1 MTEAGR
7 SIRARLADKVP
18 DPSFSYL
25 GFGVLQ
31 AWLATLQ
38 SMMHATPG
46 VTFGFAP
53 VNQMGSGALAFGST
67 TLAVDLGSAS
77 AFLFF
82 AIFARR
88 LAPLTNRRCPLATGF
103 ALMLMAN
110 AIVMANFLA
119 PEANRTLSLVG
130 LALAGLGSAVP
141 ILYWWEIL
149 AVLNPIKVALYYAGS
164 WIMREVVVIALAGY
178 NDTYL
183 AIATLLLPVVALAMF
198 TTGRRH
204 NIERALEP
212 HIAHGA
218 TSFPWKPLLLVA
230 FYAFAYGCGTWL
242 LFYQD
247 DSFMHIGI
255 ALPALVVCA
264 SILGSG
270 RRFNFALVYRIILPV
285 AIAGLLALLLVQPTT
300 IGIVTVFVR
309 ASYTSVL
316 IYVSVLLCNLSRRYS
331 ISAVWLFSLFNI
343 VHIGFLGIGT
353 LVFNALPSPAIL
365 GICIVCIV
373 FVTFIIVSE
382 PSLDS
387 SWRIVLISK
396 DGDLGE
402 QARLQMTVD
411 SLSRRFGLSTRQ
423 GEILLLLAQGNSPRS
438 IGHAL
443 AISPGTV
450 KAHVQHIYKKL
461 GIHSKKELDA
471 LVGQ

>member
-1 MTEAGR
+1 MAMTKQ

-18 DPSFSYL
+18 DLSLAYL

-46 VTFGFAP
+46 VTFGFTPMA
-53 VNQMGSGALAFGST
+53 QMGSSALSFGST
-67 TLAVDLGSAS
+67 TLAVDLGSVP

-88 LAPLTNRRCPLATGF
+88 FVPLADRRRPLAAGLV
-103 ALMLMAN
+103 LMLTAN
-110 AIVMANFLA
+110 AIITANFLA
-119 PEANRTLSLVG
+119 PEANRALSLAG

-164 WIMREVVVIALAGY
+164 WIMREAVVIALAGY
-178 NDTYL
+178 SDAYL
-183 AIATLLLPVVALAMF
+183 AVATFLLPVVALAMF
-198 TTGRRH
+198 AAGRRH
-204 NIERALEP
+204 NVERALKP
-212 HIAHGA
+212 RIAHGA
-218 TSFPWKPLLLVA
+218 TSFPWKPLALVA
-230 FYAFAYGCGTWL
+230 LYAFAYGCGTWL

-247 DSFMHIGI
+247 DLFMHIGI

-264 SILGSG
+264 SILCS
-270 RRFNFALVYRIILPV
+270 RKHFNFTLVYRIILPV
-285 AIAGLLALLLVQPTT
+285 AIAGLLALLLVQPATV
-300 IGIVTVFVR
+300 GIVTVFVR
-309 ASYTSVL
+309 ASYTAVF

-331 ISAVWLFSLFNI
+331 ISSVWLFSLFNI
-343 VHIGFLGIGT
+343 AHIGFLGIGT

-382 PSLDS
+382 SSLDS
-387 SWRIVLISK
+387 SWHIVLISK
-396 DGDLGE
+396 DGDLSE

-411 SLSRRFGLSTRQ
+411 SLAQRFALSARQ
-423 GEILLLLAQGNSPRS
+423 GEILLLLAQGNSARS
-438 IGHAL
+438 IGHTL
-443 AISPGTV
+443 GISPGTV
-450 KAHVQHIYKKL
+450 KAHVQHVYKKL
-461 GIHSKKELDA
+461 GIHSKEELDA
-471 LVGQ
+471 LVGR